1 MADILLT
8 HANHLYSDRKQVR
21 KMQPYPPLQTLI
33 AAACLRRHGY
43 ETALFD
49 ATLSCS
55 PIEGFRTSLKQHRP
69 RLLAVCEDNFNFLT
83 KMCLTQNREL
93 TFSMF
98 RAAAEAGVPAVVNS
112 SDASDNAAAYLG
124 AGARLVLIG
133 ELEKT
138 ILEVADSILRA
149 NGRARD
155 QIQGLAFRDQSSGKV
170 VRTPRRPLMNDLD
183 WLPEPAWDLVDLKQY
198 RDAWKTKHGRFSL
211 NMVSSRG
218 CPYQCNWCA
227 KPIYG
232 DSYHFQSAAA
242 VASQMARLKFELGAE
257 HCWFADDIFA
267 LSGKWTR
274 AFADE
279 VERLDAKLPF
289 KMQSR
294 CDLMT
299 RGTVAALRSAGCEEV
314 WMGVESGSQKILDAM
329 DKDVTVRQVREARN
343 HLREHGIRACY
354 FLQFGYPGE
363 DRQDIDQTIRLV
375 RQTEPDDIGVSVSYP
390 LPGTKFHDSVAA
402 QLGSKKNWSD
412 SDDLAMMFQGS
423 YTSEFYKALRD
434 ALHLE
439 VDLFNGRAAGGP
451 IVLADAWRQVERLET
466 ECASPNPTVLKRPDR
481 GADGSPRSTGSRGD
495 PVRPVDPVQPA
506 DSVSDAAGRVKG
518 MHPAVHS

>member
-21 KMQPYPPLQTLI
+21 RMQPYPPLQTLI

-43 ETALFD
+43 KVALFD
-49 ATLSCS
+49 ATLNS
-55 PIEGFRTSLKQHRP
+55 PLEGFRAALEQHRP
-69 RLLAVCEDNFNFLT
+69 RLVAVCEDNFNFLT

-98 RAAAEAGVPAVVNS
+98 RAATDSGAPALVNS
-112 SDASDNAAAYLG
+112 SDASDNVAAYLE
-124 AGARLVLIG
+124 AGARFVLIG
-133 ELEKT
+133 ELERT
-138 ILEVADSILRA
+138 LLEVADLILRPD
-149 NGRARD
+149 GGVPE
-155 QIQGLAFRDQSSGKV
+155 QIHGLALYHPGSRQESGQASRLGNGQDSGKV
-170 VRTPRRPLMNDLD
+170 IYTPRRRLMDDPD
-183 WLPEPAWDLVDLKQY
+183 WLPEPAWDLVDVKQY
-198 RDAWKTKHGRFSL
+198 RDAWKTKQRRFSL

-218 CPYQCNWCA
+218 CPYRCNWCA

-232 DSYHFQSAAA
+232 DSYHFRSAAA
-242 VASQMARLKFELGAE
+242 VASEMARLKFDLGAE

-274 AFADE
+274 AFAGE

-299 RGTVAALRSAGCEEV
+299 GDTVAALRKAGCEEV
-314 WMGVESGSQKILDAM
+314 WMGVESGSQKVLDAM
-329 DKDVTVRQVREARN
+329 DKDVTVQQVRQARN

-363 DRQDIDQTIRLV
+363 EWEDIEQTIRLV
-375 RQTEPDDIGVSVSYP
+375 RETEPDDIGVSVSYP
-390 LPGTKFHDSVAA
+390 LPGTKFYDSVAA
-402 QLGSKKNWSD
+402 QLGPKKNWSD
-412 SDDLAMMFQGS
+412 SDDLAMMFQGA

-434 ALHLE
+434 ALHWE
-439 VDLFNGRAAGGP
+439 VDLSNGRAAGEPRG
-451 IVLADAWRQVERLET
+451 LADAWREVERLRAR
-466 ECASPNPTVLKRPDR
+466 CSSPNPTM
-481 GADGSPRSTGSRGD
+481 PRKQSHKPTE
-495 PVRPVDPVQPA
+495 A
-506 DSVSDAAGRVKG
+506 TFVSSN
-518 MHPAVHS
+518 P